1 MGTEQEFTEYVGTRW
16 PRMVRTAVLLGCA
29 RAEAEEVVGTALA
42 GCLAR
47 WSQVR
52 RAEDREAHVHR
63 ALVEAF
69 RAVRRER
76 WPGEYPVEHPLDTG
90 PSLLEG
96 DDLVERELADAVL
109 RGLARLPEPERIAVV
124 LCHYAGLDEVQAA
137 TAAGVSLAA
146 LEDDLVVGVGA
157 LHGDPVLARFGGSA

>member
-69 RAVRRER
+69 RAVWRER
-76 WPGEYPVEHPLDTG
+76 WPGEHPAEHPLDTG
-90 PSLLEG
+90 PNLLAG
-96 DDLVERELADAVL
+96 DDPAEQEVADTVL
-109 RGLARLPEPERIAVV
+109 RSLARLPEEQRVAVV
-124 LCHYAGLDEVQAA
+124 LCHYAGLDELQAA
-137 TAAGVSLAA
+137 TATGLSSDALESDLALGLAA
-146 LEDDLVVGVGA
+146 LLGDAALAGLVST
-157 LHGDPVLARFGGSA
+157 P